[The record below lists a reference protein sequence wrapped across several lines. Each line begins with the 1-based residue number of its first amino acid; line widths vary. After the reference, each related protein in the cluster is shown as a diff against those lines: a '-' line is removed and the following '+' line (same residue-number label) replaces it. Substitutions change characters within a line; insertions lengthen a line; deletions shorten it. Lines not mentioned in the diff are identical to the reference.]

1 MKLTYKYKLFPT
13 SAQRTKLERTLE
25 LCRWVYN
32 TTLGIRK
39 ETYEET
45 GKGLSLYD
53 TNKLLPI
60 WKTNKPVLFQVHS
73 QVLQNVQERVDL
85 AYQAFFRRV
94 KLGEEPGFPR
104 FKGKG
109 RYNSFTFKQKGFK
122 LMGDKL
128 SLSMIGDVAI
138 KLHRP
143 ICATVKTLTIQRDA
157 VGNFY
162 ACFSCE
168 CEFEVLEPTPNVVG
182 IDLGLTT
189 FAYFSDGEK
198 IERQRWMKKDAA
210 DIARLQRK
218 KEKLAKGSAERRKV
232 VHALCHA
239 YERAANRRRNFA
251 HQESRKL
258 VNQYQFISFEKL
270 NIQGM
275 QDTNLKTITRGIAD
289 VAWGQFVQFTIY
301 KAANAGRVVVQV
313 DPRGTTQMCSGCHS
327 IVSKDLSVRI
337 HDCPHCGL
345 KISRDHNAA
354 LNILAR
360 GLASINS
367 DSSEI
372 VKATNIS
379 VLA

>member
-1 MKLTYKYKLFPT
+1 MRKD
-13 SAQRTKLERTLE
+13 AWEQEQRNVSYYDSKKMLPLWKADKPA
-25 LCRWVYN
+25 LSQVY
-32 TTLGIRK
+32 
-39 ETYEET
+39 
-45 GKGLSLYD
+45 
-53 TNKLLPI
+53 
-60 WKTNKPVLFQVHS
+60 S
-73 QVLQNVQERVDL
+73 QVLQNVTERVDL
-85 AYQAFFRRV
+85 AFQAFFRRV
-94 KLGEEPGFPR
+94 KAGEEEVGYPR
-104 FKGKG
+104 FKAYG
-109 RYNSFTFKQKGFK
+109 RYDSFTFTQTGFK
-122 LMGDKL
+122 LTGDRLTL
-128 SLSMIGDVAI
+128 SKIGDVVI

-168 CEFEVLEPTPNVVG
+168 CEPTQLEPVHKVVG

-198 IERQRWMKKDAA
+198 IERQRWMKVDAK

-218 KEKLAKGSAERRKV
+218 KEKLIKGSPERRKV

-258 VNQYQFISFEKL
+258 VNQYQFIAFEKL
-270 NIQGM
+270 DIQDM

-289 VAWGQFVQFTIY
+289 VAWGQFVQFTTY
-301 KAANAGRVVVQV
+301 KAEDAGRVVVCV
-313 DPRGTTQMCSGCHS
+313 DPRGTTQMCSGCHA
-327 IVSKDLSVRI
+327 IVKKDLSVRI

-345 KISRDHNAA
+345 VLNRDHNAA

-360 GLASINS
+360 GLASINPSS
-367 DSSEI
+367 DGI
-372 VKATNIS
+372 VEAQR
-379 VLA
+379 L